1 MRRFIERALER
12 IERMDAE
19 SIRSLIRGLSDES
32 ELYDMVMDS
41 MPEGVFV
48 LDQDSSILMINKQTE
63 RLVPLVSSEL
73 LGQLVWDVV
82 DDPDISLFLE
92 ESLSTQERVFER
104 DFALDRGDSRI
115 ISFTIVP
122 LVRDREIQGSLVV
135 VEDATEKRLQE
146 ARLRRAESLAALTT
160 LTAGVAHEIKNPLA
174 SIGIHLQL
182 MQKALRDRETVE
194 TEDIRQYVDIVGEEV
209 DRLNMIVVDY
219 LMAVRPTDT
228 ELEQGDLNALISEL
242 TTFLRFEIKEAGVE
256 LIEEFSAIPRIEMDE
271 KSLKQA
277 LLNLIKNAMA
287 AMPDGGRLWIGT
299 SSNGDRVQLQIRD
312 TGTGIPETIVEKIF
326 EPYFTTKD
334 NSSGLGLTVVYKI
347 IKEHRGEIAV
357 SSREGEGTTFS
368 LNFPIPQKEKRL
380 IGYEGEVASE
390 V

>member
-12 IERMDAE
+12 VDRMDAE

-32 ELYDMVMDS
+32 DLYDMVMDS

-48 LDQDSSILMINKQTE
+48 LDQAGQILLINKQAA
-63 RLVPLVSSEL
+63 RLLPLASGEL
-73 LGQLVWDVV
+73 PGQPVWAVV
-82 DDPDISLFLE
+82 DDPDIGDFLE

-104 DFALDRGDSRI
+104 DFTLDRGDNRI
-115 ISFTIVP
+115 VSFTIVP
-122 LVRDREIQGSLVV
+122 LVRDREIQGSLVI
-135 VEDATEKRLQE
+135 VEEATEKRRQE

-182 MQKALRDRETVE
+182 MQKALRDRESVE
-194 TEDIRQYVDIVGEEV
+194 TEDIRQYVEIVGEEV

-228 ELEQGDLNALISEL
+228 ELEQGDLNALIAEL
-242 TTFLRFEIKEAGVE
+242 TTFMQFEIKEAGVE
-256 LIEEFSAIPRIEMDE
+256 LIEEFSEIPRIEMDE

-287 AMPDGGRLWIGT
+287 AMPNGGRLWIGT
-299 SSNGDRVQLQIRD
+299 SSTGDRVQLQIGD
-312 TGTGIPETIVEKIF
+312 TGTGIPEGIIEKIF

-357 SSREGEGTTFS
+357 SSREGEGTTFTLS
-368 LNFPIPQKEKRL
+368 FPVPQREKRL
-380 IGYEGEVASE
+380 IGYEGEVSSE